1 MATYEQ
7 PNFAEIADAI
17 DVDVALIAKH
27 ENLFEAA
34 ALWYRLARKRPER
47 IVPSKLSEK
56 LDRIAKSARRLF
68 SSLAVSG
75 LDEAADG
82 PGNIEI
88 LAALVLAGQPNEDPI
103 IEATRRIAR
112 LVEIIDGVAAAD
124 SDDPG
129 QGFQFEGG
137 HHSRGSTNRRVL
149 GS

>member
-88 LAALVLAGQPNEDPI
+88 LAALVLAGQPNEDPHHRSHT
-103 IEATRRIAR
+103 ANRPLGGNHRRCCGCGFR
-112 LVEIIDGVAAAD
+112 R
-124 SDDPG
+124 SRPG
-129 QGFQFEGG
+129 IPI
-137 HHSRGSTNRRVL
+137 
-149 GS
+149 